1 MKSLKVTGL
10 LFGALMFVAANAFA
24 DDLDATID
32 VMDMSDHAVENLMNP
47 IDLPEQASAKA
58 HDIQENSEHGLKTA
72 NEARARA
79 AERIGSSDHSEDI
92 SESANDAADDAG
104 DNASDAADDAADN
117 ASEAADDA
125 SDAADDASDAADDA
139 ADNASAAA
147 AAAADNASE
156 VASQVHDNA
165 GL

>member
-10 LFGALMFVAANAFA
+10 MFGALMFVAANAFA
-24 DDLDATID
+24 DDLDVTMD

-47 IDLPEQASAKA
+47 IDLPEQASDKA
-58 HDIQENSEHGLKTA
+58 HQIHEDSEHGLKTA

-92 SESANDAADDAG
+92 SENAKDAADAAG

-117 ASEAADDA
+117 AS
-125 SDAADDASDAADDA
+125 DAADDAADNAGEAADTA

-156 VASQVHDNA
+156 VASQVRDNA
-165 GL
+165 GQ